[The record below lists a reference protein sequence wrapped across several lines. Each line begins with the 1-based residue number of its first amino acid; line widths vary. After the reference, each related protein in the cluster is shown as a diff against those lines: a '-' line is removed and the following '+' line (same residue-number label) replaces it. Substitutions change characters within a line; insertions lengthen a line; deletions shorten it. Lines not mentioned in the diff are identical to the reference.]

1 MGKWRRVGLVIRPN
15 KSLSWMQ
22 THCMMPT
29 PLHLYDDVYKIFFGS
44 RNSEN
49 QSSIGYAIIDL
60 NDPTEIIEYSREPV
74 LSPGR
79 LGTFDDNG
87 VLPSCVVTVEGS
99 QYLFYVGFK
108 PGGTTRMDLFGGL
121 ALSEDSGKSFLR
133 WSEAPIL
140 GRNKVNPFINTAPWV
155 VKYRGEYLMYYVAGV
170 EWIDKDLPRYN
181 IQIAS
186 SKNCLDWDRKGKVVI
201 DFENHENALARPYV
215 ILEDGL
221 LKMWFSSKGKN
232 YRFKYADSTD
242 GVNWSRKRI
251 DFYSSSSL
259 SKIDNEMTCYPV
271 FLRNKEKSY
280 VLYNGNN
287 YGLEGICLA
296 IKD

>member
-1 MGKWRRVGLVIRPN
+1 MSKWRRVGLVIRPN
-15 KSLSWMQ
+15 KNLIWMQ

-29 PLHLYDDVYKIFFGS
+29 PLHLYDNVYKIFFGS

-121 ALSEDSGKSFLR
+121 ALSEDSGKSFSR

-155 VKYRGEYLMYYVAGV
+155 VKYKDEYLMYYVAGV
-170 EWIDKDLPRYN
+170 EWINKDLPRYN

-201 DFENHENALARPYV
+201 DFENQENALARPYV
-215 ILEDGL
+215 ISEDGL

-232 YRFKYADSTD
+232 YRFKYAESTD
-242 GVNWSRKRI
+242 GVNWNRKKI

-259 SKIDNEMTCYPV
+259 PKIDNEMTCYPT
-271 FLRNKEKSY
+271 FLKNKEKSY
-280 VLYNGNN
+280 VFYNGNN

>member
-15 KSLSWMQ
+15 KNLSWMQ

-29 PLHLYDDVYKIFFGS
+29 PLHLYDNVYKIFFGS

-121 ALSEDSGKSFLR
+121 ALSEDSGKSFSR

-170 EWIDKDLPRYN
+170 EWINKDLPRYN

-201 DFENHENALARPYV
+201 DFENQENALARPYV

-232 YRFKYADSTD
+232 YCFKYADSTD
-242 GVNWSRKRI
+242 GVNWNRKKI

-259 SKIDNEMTCYPV
+259 PKIDNEMTCYPT
-271 FLRNKEKSY
+271 FLKNKETSY